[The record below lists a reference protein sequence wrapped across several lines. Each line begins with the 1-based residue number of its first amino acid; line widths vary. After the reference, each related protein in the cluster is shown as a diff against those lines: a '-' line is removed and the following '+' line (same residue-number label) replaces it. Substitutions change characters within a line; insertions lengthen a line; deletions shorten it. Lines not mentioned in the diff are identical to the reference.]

1 LAYFLPFRPS
11 PSRTLGFLASRR
23 PTRWLLVAT
32 ALLHFQAT
40 TAFFPTACC
49 LPTGVP
55 GRPDPHSES
64 ASPKLHAPSAFP
76 IRGALFLAPLRG
88 ARQAGHASR
97 KCHPQGLATL
107 SVVSA
112 TSNPGSMSQL
122 PTLVGFSFSELLS
135 PPR

>member
-1 LAYFLPFRPS
+1 V
-11 PSRTLGFLASRR
+11 SRR

-40 TAFFPTACC
+40 AACCPTACC

-64 ASPKLHAPSAFP
+64 ASPKLQAPSAFP
-76 IRGALFLAPLRG
+76 IRGTLFFAPLRG
-88 ARQAGHASR
+88 VWQAGHASQ

-112 TSNPGSMSQL
+112 TSNPGSMFQL
-122 PTLVGFSFSELLS
+122 PTLVGLSFSELFS
-135 PPR
+135 PLR